1 LGLHRFYVGHR
12 NTATAML
19 ILSVS
24 VVGLP
29 VSLVW
34 SIVDLFLIAGY
45 VSHYN
50 NELADKIEE
59 HYYRM
64 EVKRGQELQ

>member
-1 LGLHRFYVGHR
+1 MNASKIIRYEANKRVLGVAVVFCLLLGFLGLHRFYVGHR

-34 SIVDLFLIAGY
+34 SIV
-45 VSHYN
+45 
-50 NELADKIEE
+50 
-59 HYYRM
+59 
-64 EVKRGQELQ
+64 